1 MVLVYDPLGAQA
13 VKTVKEKQAI
23 LAEIAAEILALVATL
38 GQIKTETISVEKKWH
53 SAITGRNNSS
63 LNA

>member
-1 MVLVYDPLGAQA
+1 MALVYDPLAAQA
-13 VKTVKEKQAI
+13 VKTLKEKQAI
-23 LAEIAAEILALVATL
+23 LAEIEGEILALVATL

-53 SAITGRNNSS
+53 SVVTGRNNST